1 MEDILASIRRI
12 LNEDQTTPAEQNPPP
27 PDVLDLDQSMLVQEG
42 DPHVTEPN
50 PDDTRTAGE
59 RPPSQPP
66 SGLVA
71 PEAAAAATASVGA
84 LLRTLSER
92 GAQISRGGP
101 TLEDMVREEMRP
113 LVKEWLDANLPGL
126 VERLVRAEIER
137 LVNRLS
143 P

>member
-12 LNEDQTTPAEQNPPP
+12 LNEDQDAPAEPNPPP
-27 PDVLDLDQSMLVQEG
+27 PDVLVLDQSMLVHEE
-42 DPHVTEPN
+42 DPHVPEPN
-50 PDDTRTAGE
+50 PDDTQTVAE
-59 RPPSQPP
+59 RPSSEPA

-71 PEAAAAATASVGA
+71 PDVAAAATASVGA
-84 LLRTLSER
+84 LLRTLTER

-113 LVKEWLDANLPGL
+113 LLKDWLDANLPAL

>member
-12 LNEDQTTPAEQNPPP
+12 LNEDQDTPAEPNPPP
-27 PDVLDLDQSMLVQEG
+27 PDVLVLDQSMLVQEG
-42 DPHVTEPN
+42 DPRVTEPR
-50 PDDTRTAGE
+50 PDETGTSAD
-59 RPPSQPP
+59 RPAPEPA
-66 SGLVA
+66 SGLIA
-71 PEAAAAATASVGA
+71 PDVAAAATASVGA
-84 LLRTLSER
+84 LLRTLTER

-113 LVKEWLDANLPGL
+113 LLKEWLDTNLPGL